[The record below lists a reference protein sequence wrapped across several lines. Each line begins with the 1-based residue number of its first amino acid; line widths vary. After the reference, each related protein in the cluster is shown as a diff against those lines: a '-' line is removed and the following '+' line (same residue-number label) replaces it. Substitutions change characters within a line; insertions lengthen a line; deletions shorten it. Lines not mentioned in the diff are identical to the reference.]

1 MPQLA
6 LKIDV
11 DTLRGTLE
19 GVPPLISVLEK
30 HQARAT
36 FLFSLGP
43 DHTGRALKRVFRPGF
58 LRKVFRT
65 NVAANYG
72 LKTLMYGVL
81 LPGPDIGIRGASA
94 MRAARDAGHEVG
106 IHTWD
111 HIRWQD
117 YVARSDAAWTR
128 REFVQAVERF
138 KQVFGTDA
146 KTFGAAGWQMNHH
159 AFELEHEFHMH
170 YASDTRG
177 TCPFL
182 PQLHGRVYAVPQ
194 LPTTLPT
201 LDELVGVDGV
211 TVDSVADRLLKLTA
225 EHPPV
230 HGHVYTLHAELEGMA
245 LMPVFDRLLAGW
257 RAQGYDLVA
266 TETIAA
272 GLDHKTLPMHCVVMG
287 EVPGRS
293 GTLALQGPRLESTEG
308 IIRDLAAAIAHKPN
322 HP

>member
-1 MPQLA
+1 MPRLA

-19 GVPPLISVLEK
+19 GVPPLVAMLKK

-43 DHTGRALKRVFRPGF
+43 DNTGRALRRVFRPGF
-58 LRKVFRT
+58 LKKVFRT
-65 NVAANYG
+65 NVAGNYG

-81 LPGPDIGIRGASA
+81 IPGPDIGKKGAAA
-94 MRAARDAGHEVG
+94 MRAVRDAGYEVG

-117 YVARSDAAWTR
+117 FVARRDAAWTR
-128 REFVQAVERF
+128 HEFVQAVERF
-138 KQVFGTDA
+138 REVFGTEP
-146 KTFGAAGWQMNHH
+146 KTFGAAGWQMNFD

-177 TCPFL
+177 TDPFL
-182 PQLHGRVYAVPQ
+182 PEMRGRVFSVPQ
-194 LPTTLPT
+194 IPTTLPT
-201 LDELVGVDGV
+201 LDELVGVNGI
-211 TVDSVADRLLKLTA
+211 TVDNVAEHLLKLT
-225 EHPPV
+225 EKDPPQ

-245 LMPVFDRLLAGW
+245 LSPVFDKLLSGW
-257 RAQGYDLVA
+257 RAQGYELVA

-272 GLDHKTLPMHCVVMG
+272 GLDRKTLPMHTVIMG
-287 EVPGRS
+287 ELPGRS
-293 GTLALQGPRLESTEG
+293 GTLALQATACVPRTV
-308 IIRDLAAAIAHKPN
+308 
-322 HP
+322 

>member
-1 MPQLA
+1 MRRLA

-19 GVPPLISVLEK
+19 GLQPLVTMLQK
-30 HQARAT
+30 HQAKAT

-43 DHTGRALKRVFRPGF
+43 DNTGRALKRIFRPGF
-58 LRKVFRT
+58 LQKVFRT

-81 LPGPDIGIRGASA
+81 IPGPDIGKRAAPA
-94 MRAARDAGHEVG
+94 MRAVRDAGFEVG

-117 YVARSDAAWTR
+117 CVAAKDADWTR
-128 REFVQAVERF
+128 HEFTQAVERF
-138 KQVFGTDA
+138 REVFGTEP
-146 KTFGAAGWQMNHH
+146 KTFGAAGWQMNFH
-159 AFELEHEFHMH
+159 AFELEHEFHMQ

-177 TCPFL
+177 THPFM
-182 PQLHGRVYAVPQ
+182 PEMHGRVFAVPQ
-194 LPTTLPT
+194 IPTTLPT

-211 TVDSVADRLLKLTA
+211 TVDNVADHLLKSTEGQA
-225 EHPPV
+225 PE

-245 LMPVFDRLLAGW
+245 LSPVFDRLLAGW
-257 RAQGYDLVA
+257 RGQGYELVA

-272 GLDHKTLPMHCVVMG
+272 GLDRRQLPIHTVAMG
-287 EVPGRS
+287 EIPGRS
-293 GTLALQGPRLESTEG
+293 GTLAVQAGACEVR
-308 IIRDLAAAIAHKPN
+308 KV
-322 HP
+322 